1 MRHKNR
7 GRRSLN
13 EVRIK
18 NKRDIEKL
26 FGDSVYDMELG
37 EDGDHYI
44 IQGHIEEILE
54 IVKKYNLNFEQIEH
68 WGGFLWIGMYESKR
82 QPNRGR
88 RSLSEKRQINEG
100 NFIPKEDLER
110 GLEKEWAKIAGYK
123 VLVEISGKYDINDY
137 AVYAFGSEL
146 ATLRLFHYFTSMFPK
161 PFDKDV
167 PTYSVGK
174 DRNGDHYFLYWGY
187 GSKRR

>member
-1 MRHKNR
+1 MRNKNR
-7 GRRSLN
+7 GRRSL
-13 EVRIK
+13 R
-18 NKRDIEKL
+18 
-26 FGDSVYDMELG
+26 
-37 EDGDHYI
+37 
-44 IQGHIEEILE
+44 
-54 IVKKYNLNFEQIEH
+54 
-68 WGGFLWIGMYESKR
+68 
-82 QPNRGR
+82 
-88 RSLSEKRQINEG
+88 EKRQINEG

-110 GLEKEWAKIAGYK
+110 GLEKEWSKSAGEK
-123 VLVEISGKYDINDY
+123 VIVEISGKYDINDY

-187 GSKRR
+187 GRKRR